1 MELREPMV
9 LASASPRRQ
18 ELLGFYGI
26 PFEVIPSGAD
36 EDAAGDGREQ
46 VRELARRKCRDVAAR
61 CPGRLVLAAD
71 TLVCVDEQV
80 LGKPHDEEDAL
91 RMLRLLSGRS
101 HQVHTGVCII
111 CPDGTL
117 TDSVATTQVTFLPVA
132 DELLRRYIATG
143 EPMDKA
149 GAYAI
154 QGRAGAFIS
163 SIEGSPTNVIG
174 LPLEVLTE
182 LFCKLGLPLFTE
194 C

>member
-1 MELREPMV
+1 MVLREPMV

-26 PFEVIPSGAD
+26 PFQVVPSGAN
-36 EDAAGDGREQ
+36 EDAAGDGKTQ
-46 VRELARRKCRDVAAR
+46 VRELARRKCMDVAAR

-71 TLVCVDEQV
+71 TLVCVEDQV
-80 LGKPHDEEDAL
+80 LGKPQNEEDAL

-101 HQVHTGVCII
+101 HQVHTGVCIA
-111 CPDGTL
+111 CPDGTVI
-117 TDSVATTQVTFLPVA
+117 DRVATTEVTFLPVG

-154 QGRAGAFIS
+154 QGRAGAFIQ
-163 SIEGSPTNVIG
+163 SIQGSPTNVIG

-182 LFCKLGLPLFTE
+182 VFTQLGLSLFV
-194 C
+194 

>member
-1 MELREPMV
+1 MDLREPIV

-36 EDAAGDGREQ
+36 EDATGDGKAQ
-46 VRELARRKCRDVAAR
+46 VRELARRKCLDVASR

-71 TLVCVDEQV
+71 TLVCVEDQV
-80 LGKPHDEEDAL
+80 LGKPHNEEDAL

-101 HQVHTGVCII
+101 HQVHTGVCIA

-117 TDSVATTQVTFLPVA
+117 LDRVATTQVTFLAVE
-132 DELLRRYIATG
+132 DELLRRYITTG

-182 LFCKLGLPLFTE
+182 LFGQLGLTMFAE
-194 C
+194 

>member
-1 MELREPMV
+1 MMELLLPMV

-26 PFEVIPSGAD
+26 PFEVVPSGAD
-36 EDAAGDGREQ
+36 ETAQGPGHEQ
-46 VRELARRKCRDVAAR
+46 VRVLARRKCLDVASR

-71 TLVCVDEQV
+71 TLVCVEDQV
-80 LGKPHDEEDAL
+80 LGKPENEQDAL

-101 HQVHTGVCII
+101 HQVHTGICIA
-111 CPDGTL
+111 CPDGRMI
-117 TDSVATTQVTFLPVA
+117 DRVATTRVTFLPVG
-132 DELLRRYIATG
+132 DDLLRRYIATG

-174 LPLEVLTE
+174 LPLELLTE
-182 LFCKLGLPLFTE
+182 LFTQLGLPLF
-194 C
+194 

>member
-1 MELREPMV
+1 METLTPMV

-26 PFEVIPSGAD
+26 PFEVVPSGAD
-36 EDAAGDGREQ
+36 EAAEGPGHEQ
-46 VRELARRKCRDVAAR
+46 VRELAKRKCLDVAAR

-71 TLVCVDEQV
+71 TLVCVEDQV
-80 LGKPHDEEDAL
+80 LGKPQNEEDAL

-101 HQVHTGVCII
+101 HQVHTGICIG
-111 CPDGTL
+111 CPDGRVI
-117 TDSVATTQVTFLPVA
+117 DRVATTKVTFLPVG
-132 DELLRRYIATG
+132 DDLLRRYIATG

-174 LPLEVLTE
+174 LPLELLTE
-182 LFCKLGLPLFTE
+182 LFSQLGLPLF
-194 C
+194 